1 MKTIG
6 KVKINK
12 NEPTVDFRE
21 GGFTKQGGGSLSFCN
36 VFYFGTCLSSIA
48 ITQYY
53 TLLGDIKVKQMK
65 KGKKYISSSLLGEG
79 GRFEQ

>member
-36 VFYFGTCLSSIA
+36 VFYFGTCLSSIV
-48 ITQYY
+48 ITQFYS
-53 TLLGDIKVKQMK
+53 INAKVV
-65 KGKKYISSSLLGEG
+65 YFWARG
-79 GRFEQ
+79 GGG